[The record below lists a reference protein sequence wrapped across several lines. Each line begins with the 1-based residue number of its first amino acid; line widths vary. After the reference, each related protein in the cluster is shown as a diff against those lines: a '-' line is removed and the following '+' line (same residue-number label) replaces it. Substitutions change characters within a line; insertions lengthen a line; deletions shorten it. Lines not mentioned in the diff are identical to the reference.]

1 MPMDIKSL
9 EKELLKLTPREKA
22 IITTKLLKSLDSEE
36 DHNYEDV
43 WIDEAINRYN
53 QISKDK
59 SFIHDFSLV
68 IKESKEN
75 YN

>member
-1 MPMDIKSL
+1 MDIKSL

-36 DHNYEDV
+36 DQDYEDV
-43 WIDEAINRYN
+43 WIDEALNRYN

-59 SFIHDFSLV
+59 SFLHDFSMV
-68 IKESKEN
+68 IKESKEK

>member
-1 MPMDIKSL
+1 MPVDIKSL

-22 IITTKLLKSLDSEE
+22 IITTKLLESLDSEK
-36 DHNYEDV
+36 DHDYEDV
-43 WIDEAINRYN
+43 WIDEALTRYN

-68 IKESKEN
+68 IKESKEK

>member
-1 MPMDIKSL
+1 MDIKSL

-22 IITTKLLKSLDSEE
+22 TITFKLLESLDTEDDHDYEE
-36 DHNYEDV
+36 V
-43 WIDEAINRYN
+43 WIDEALNRYN

-59 SFIHDFSLV
+59 SFIHDFSMV
-68 IKESKEN
+68 IKESKEK